1 MKTKYKPYGF
11 DEKYEFRT
19 YKNIG
24 RDYGDRKIADMGLV
38 GNIKRFFRKKMNRKQ
53 KKYTM
58 GLPRIGN
65 KTIRL
70 IYPMGYEIISPE
82 GILLND

>member
-38 GNIKRFFRKKMNRKQ
+38 GNIKRFFRKK
-53 KKYTM
+53 
-58 GLPRIGN
+58 
-65 KTIRL
+65 
-70 IYPMGYEIISPE
+70 
-82 GILLND
+82 

>member
-1 MKTKYKPYGF
+1 M
-11 DEKYEFRT
+11 E
-19 YKNIG
+19 
-24 RDYGDRKIADMGLV
+24 
-38 GNIKRFFRKKMNRKQ
+38 
-53 KKYTM
+53 
-58 GLPRIGN
+58 LPRIGN

>member
-24 RDYGDRKIADMGLV
+24 IFSSRLWG
-38 GNIKRFFRKKMNRKQ
+38 Q
-53 KKYTM
+53 K
-58 GLPRIGN
+58 
-65 KTIRL
+65 
-70 IYPMGYEIISPE
+70 
-82 GILLND
+82 DC